1 MTIKIDK
8 KITGYSVAS
17 DDKAAEGDKAASGT
31 NKSKQATLSSK
42 ESGTNKESSTITA
55 SKSGGASAS
64 SSAAGIQISTDNGVS
79 HIAEEEARSN
89 VVHMHEKV
97 ERPEMLLGSTYKI
110 RTPLSEHSLY
120 VTINDIVLNPG
131 TEHELRRPFEV
142 FINSKNMDH
151 FQWIVAL
158 TRIISAVFR
167 KGGDV
172 TFLVDELRSVFDP
185 RGGYFKKGGKYMPS
199 LVAEIGDAIESHLV
213 YIGLLKKDG
222 PDEHQQALIAEKKA
236 QFESKSKPAETAT
249 PVQEETVE
257 EEGNGDFP
265 SSASLCNK
273 CHTKAVI
280 MMDGCMTCLSCGD
293 SKCG

>member
-1 MTIKIDK
+1 MTTKIDK
-8 KITGYSVAS
+8 KIVKYTVAKN
-17 DDKAAEGDKAASGT
+17 DDANKAASAAKDNDKTTTPAQNAANTSVNDGKT
-31 NKSKQATLSSK
+31 TEAKKSAT
-42 ESGTNKESSTITA
+42 
-55 SKSGGASAS
+55 GASSATSPAKS
-64 SSAAGIQISTDNGVS
+64 SGSESRES
-79 HIAEEEARSN
+79 SN

-97 ERPEMLLGSTYKI
+97 QRPEMLLGSTYKI

-131 TEHELRRPFEV
+131 TEHELRRPFEI

-213 YIGLLKKDG
+213 MIGLLKQEE
-222 PDEHQQALIAEKKA
+222 PDAHQQQLINEKRAQYQDRANTAKAELK
-236 QFESKSKPAETAT
+236 QET
-249 PVQEETVE
+249 E
-257 EEGNGDFP
+257 EEDSEFP
-265 SSASLCNK
+265 SGSSLCMK
-273 CHTKAVI
+273 CQTKAVI
-280 MMDGCMTCLSCGD
+280 RMDGCMTCLNCGD